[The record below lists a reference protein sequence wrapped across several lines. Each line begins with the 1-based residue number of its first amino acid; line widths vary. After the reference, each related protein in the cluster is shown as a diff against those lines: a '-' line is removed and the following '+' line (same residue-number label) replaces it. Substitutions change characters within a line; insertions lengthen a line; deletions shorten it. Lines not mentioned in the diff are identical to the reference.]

1 MTDKKIEQL
10 SVDVRSNEENQELKA
25 RLAEANNKL
34 ERLLV
39 EIRSKVAEEHAKL
52 RVELKSRIAEA
63 DANLRAQ
70 VESQFESI
78 QQSCWEEAAQ
88 DAAAVVQA
96 EFLSI
101 KEQMRK
107 MADEQNATPVDLL
120 RFMEQNGAELWGAI
134 RSRPP
139 AATTHNGRLE
149 LFKNK
154 KKRGK
159 SRTTMNHHKVG
170 SSS

>member
-1 MTDKKIEQL
+1 MAVTDKKIEQL

-25 RLAEANNKL
+25 QLAVANNKL

-39 EIRSKVAEEHAKL
+39 DIRSEVAEEHAKL
-52 RVELKSRIAEA
+52 RAELKLRIAEA
-63 DANLRAQ
+63 DTNLRTQ

-96 EFLSI
+96 DFLSM
-101 KEQMRK
+101 KEQMKR

-120 RFMEQNGAELWGAI
+120 RFMEQNGTELWGAI
-134 RSRPP
+134 RSQ
-139 AATTHNGRLE
+139 TSGGHNHNGRLE
-149 LFKNK
+149 QP
-154 KKRGK
+154 
-159 SRTTMNHHKVG
+159 
-170 SSS
+170 